1 MLLFSQYKIPSESRG
16 VIVKTST
23 LTETFLDECPNCGAA
38 RKGEEETCRYCGSSM
53 VVRSRV
59 TETTDTENAP
69 ALTADSLRESMG
81 PKPDIVSEIKPM
93 PKGLAVV
100 LTVLFVL
107 CVAGAVAIIITGKE
121 NIASE
126 KRYYQ
131 GLREEFQQPVF
142 IGNVD
147 SLFQEPNYTVMW
159 AQVYAAAG
167 IVLLLGCAAMFPV
180 LRRFVIRHC
189 GTECEAEVISVTS
202 GYDDTVKFQWTR
214 EQLPEY
220 EKKMLV
226 KTLLGGRYTTILL
239 MASDEAAEKYTKGSH
254 VRIRGIGKSFLV
266 CE

>member
-1 MLLFSQYKIPSESRG
+1 
-16 VIVKTST
+16 VKTST

-59 TETTDTENAP
+59 TETTDAENAP
-69 ALTADSLRESMG
+69 ALTADSLRDSMG

-100 LTVLFVL
+100 LLILFVL
-107 CVAGAVAIIITGKE
+107 CTAGAVAIVITGRE

-126 KRYYQ
+126 KRFYQ
-131 GLREEFQQPVF
+131 GLREEYQQF
-142 IGNVD
+142 AFLGIGD
-147 SLFQEPNYTVMW
+147 SLYEEPNYTVMW
-159 AQVYAAAG
+159 AQVCGAAG
-167 IVLLLGCAAMFPV
+167 IVLLIGCVALFPV
-180 LRRFVIRHC
+180 LRRFVIRHY

-202 GYDDTVKFQWTR
+202 GYDDTVKFHWTR

-226 KTLLGGRYTTILL
+226 KTLLGGKDTTILL